1 MQEMA
6 FQSNGVHTNMRT
18 VVSRLLVRSHIA
30 HCNHSR
36 DYSIGMV
43 EPRVTSDGAWRV
55 RLHSSNTKHVSKC
68 SEGTR
73 NSKMIVREGDP
84 GLEAGVA

>member
-1 MQEMA
+1 M
-6 FQSNGVHTNMRT
+6 GCTNMRT
-18 VVSRLLVRSHIA
+18 AVSRFLVRSHIA

-36 DYSIGMV
+36 DYSSGMV

-55 RLHSSNTKHVSKC
+55 RLHSSNTKHVSKR

-73 NSKMIVREGDP
+73 KPKMIVREGDL